1 MSDTK
6 QNIIS
11 APSWRLHEWFPG
23 LDVNAQEKLKLYF
36 NELQK
41 FNKVINLVSQK
52 SLSSSDSI
60 HFADSVIASQ
70 IVREKANKNSMLYDL
85 GSGNGF
91 PGLVYAILFLDQRLT
106 LIDSDER
113 KCEFLKHIVET
124 LGLTNVN
131 VLNKKIEELA
141 DASIGQAICRGFAPL
156 PRALL
161 MLRKIVG
168 RGGVIYHLKSEEWAI
183 EVSQIPTQLCSMW
196 QPALVKQY
204 ALPVQGAKLF
214 VVSTTRLE

>member
-1 MSDTK
+1 MSDTR

-11 APSWRLHEWFPG
+11 APSWRLNEWFPG

-52 SLSSSDSI
+52 SLLSSDSI
-60 HFADSVIASQ
+60 HFADSVVASQ
-70 IVREKANKNSMLYDL
+70 IVREKANKNNMLYDL

-91 PGLVYAILFLDQRLT
+91 PGLVYAILFSDQRLT

-124 LGLTNVN
+124 LGLTNVS
-131 VLNKKIEELA
+131 VLNKKIEELSE
-141 DASIGQAICRGFAPL
+141 ASIAQAICRGFAPL

-204 ALPVQGAKLF
+204 ALPVPGAKLF